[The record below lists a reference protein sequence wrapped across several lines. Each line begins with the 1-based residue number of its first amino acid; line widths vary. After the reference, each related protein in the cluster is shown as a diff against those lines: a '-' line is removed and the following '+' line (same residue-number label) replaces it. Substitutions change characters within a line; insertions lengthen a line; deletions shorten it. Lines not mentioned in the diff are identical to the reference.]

1 MHAGMQFSSRAR
13 KVLSL
18 PTHRMYVRARAKY
31 STGAAG
37 SGWSAAA
44 LPTVCARSRRTYCVP
59 LSRSATLRSAASWRV
74 AQDRSLCPRPWPLQG
89 EARGACSKSFWAK
102 DARQRLQEQEVPRR
116 LNDAEGMRAYARE
129 RIRERLWCRFTEGYE
144 REKAW
149 KGVLLPYR
157 EQEQQQEQEQQRQGQ
172 PAGAMAKERSDV
184 AKRVAES
191 GRVWRDAMGVLM
203 WSSAG
208 WPGGASVPLGAS
220 LVFSRDAFSSFT
232 SDGPRTGEGQ
242 LGERVAGRQTGERAR
257 EPEFPPP

>member
-44 LPTVCARSRRTYCVP
+44 LPTVCVRSRRTYCVP
-59 LSRSATLRSAASWRV
+59 LSRSCHSSLGCVLAGRPGPESVPTAMAA
-74 AQDRSLCPRPWPLQG
+74 AG
-89 EARGACSKSFWAK
+89 RGARRVLQVVLGP

-149 KGVLLPYR
+149 KGVPLPYR